1 MSPLDSVTDSLIGQT
16 LDSRYQVEARIGRGG
31 MGDVYL
37 ARHLL
42 LGSKVALKVLAGERA
57 GDPNA
62 ARRFVREARSA
73 FRVNHPHCV
82 RVIDLGASGPVL
94 YIAMEY
100 LDGRTVG
107 DELRADGPIVSGRA
121 AHVGGQVAAALTHA
135 HGLGLVH
142 RDLKPEN
149 IMLLRRGQDPDFVK
163 VLDFGLARI
172 FDEQGDLAGTA
183 ISMSPLTKDGLV
195 FGTPEY
201 MSPEQACGG
210 KLGPESDVYALGAVL
225 YEMVTGSVPFSGQ
238 TFTDILSRHVRETPV
253 PPGARCPQLGIAPAL
268 DRLILECMEKE
279 PARRP
284 PGAGVLAERLAALA
298 AELGRGSPRVAPE
311 TAASETA
318 ELDAGRVVQAAH
330 ARAAETLDL
339 MPVAGPAARDVGA
352 AAPTVAAR
360 PPARPALDAS
370 APTTQMLRSI
380 RSSGRRR
387 ILLLAVA
394 GALLGV
400 AIAFAALRS
409 SAEDAGPDL
418 ATSSTLTPP
427 AVGADPADRADP
439 APADRAGTAGSAERA
454 HPESPDRA
462 PATDPAPSA
471 AADAGPGDESSTD
484 AEPPGARPGRRTASQ
499 MKADKHVRAAEAA
512 RRAGKYLLQL
522 AEADEARRLDP
533 GNRRAQLLM
542 GEALVKSGDRARGCP
557 LLRRSAR
564 LYRQAGCAD

>member
-1 MSPLDSVTDSLIGQT
+1 VSPLDSVTDSLIGQT

-42 LGSKVALKVLAGERA
+42 LGSKVALKVLAGDRA
-57 GDPNA
+57 GDPDA

-73 FRVNHPHCV
+73 FRVDHPHCV
-82 RVIDLGASGPVL
+82 RVIDLGASGAAL

-121 AHVGGQVAAALTHA
+121 AHIAGQVAAALTHA

-183 ISMSPLTKDGLV
+183 ISMSPLTRDGLV

-201 MSPEQACGG
+201 MSPEQASGS
-210 KLGPESDVYALGAVL
+210 KVGPQSDVYALGTVL
-225 YEMVTGSVPFSGQ
+225 YEMVTGAVPFSGQ

-253 PPGARCPQLGIAPAL
+253 PPVARCPQLGIAPAL

-279 PARRP
+279 PERRP
-284 PGAGVLAERLAALA
+284 PGAGALADRLAALA

-311 TAASETA
+311 TSASETA
-318 ELDAGRVVQAAH
+318 ELDASRVVLAAQA
-330 ARAAETLDL
+330 RVAETLDL
-339 MPVAGPAARDVGA
+339 MPVAGPAARAVRA
-352 AAPTVAAR
+352 VSPTVAAR
-360 PPARPALDAS
+360 APALDAP

-380 RSSGRRR
+380 RSSGRLR
-387 ILLLAVA
+387 LLVLALA
-394 GALLGV
+394 GALVGV
-400 AIAFAALRS
+400 AIAVAVLRS
-409 SAEDAGPDL
+409 APDDG
-418 ATSSTLTPP
+418 
-427 AVGADPADRADP
+427 GAP
-439 APADRAGTAGSAERA
+439 APATASRLAAAPGGAAPPAADPVEHADRA
-454 HPESPDRA
+454 HPESPDPA
-462 PATDPAPSA
+462 PATIPPPSA
-471 AADAGPGDESSTD
+471 APADAGPGDESSSD
-484 AEPPGARPGRRTASQ
+484 SEPTGSRPGRRTASQ
-499 MKADKHVRAAEAA
+499 LKADRHVRAAEAA

-533 GNRRAQLLM
+533 GNRRARLLV

>member
-1 MSPLDSVTDSLIGQT
+1 VSPLDSVTDSLIGQT

-73 FRVNHPHCV
+73 FRVDHPHCV
-82 RVIDLGASGPVL
+82 RVIDLGASGPAL

-107 DELRADGPIVSGRA
+107 DELRADGPIASGRA

-183 ISMSPLTKDGLV
+183 ISMSPMTTDGLV

-210 KLGPESDVYALGAVL
+210 KVGPPSDVYALGAVL

-253 PPGARCPQLGIAPAL
+253 PPVARCPQLGIAPAL

-284 PGAGVLAERLAALA
+284 PGAGVVAERLAALA
-298 AELGRGSPRVAPE
+298 SELGRGAPRVAPE

-318 ELDAGRVVQAAH
+318 ELDASRVVQAAH

-387 ILLLAVA
+387 ILLLAVT
-394 GALLGV
+394 GAALGV
-400 AIAFAALRS
+400 AIAVAVRS
-409 SAEDAGPDL
+409 STEDDAGPV
-418 ATSSTLTPP
+418 AISSTLAPVRAADP
-427 AVGADPADRADP
+427 AVGADPAADSAGPVGP
-439 APADRAGTAGSAERA
+439 AEAA

-462 PATDPAPSA
+462 PATDPATSA
-471 AADAGPGDESSTD
+471 PADAGPGDESSD
-484 AEPPGARPGRRTASQ
+484 DSEPAGARPGRRTASQ

-564 LYRQAGCAD
+564 LYRQARCAD